1 MLRLAKRLFS
11 RGGDDMAA
19 PSIDAKAATPS
30 AKPDTASED
39 GSAATTASVCD
50 LLIGNNLL
58 QGYLGGADALSLEVV
73 SKRHPFGMEAL
84 RKRTLLRLPS
94 NDEGFSYKWW
104 QSPLGNIL
112 DRYPNIRII
121 DAEISTMDCIGDDN
135 RRFLHVLMIELAG
148 ASLPHLR
155 ELRVPEAYLSVER
168 YMVCQ
173 EYPHLVV
180 TPALDSSVEQFL
192 AAGYACGN
200 REEYPWRIHR
210 CHQYEEP
217 NGWYIFSAPG
227 TDGYSAKLVNYEL
240 RGGTIYY
247 EAVIRTPDKDI
258 RVTWGDANS
267 PLNGDIE
274 ALVDTWHDQIYEAFG
289 ASRHGPSYE
298 LEPPGLIYDIVADL
312 LNIVDWEGEAWLA
325 FERSCREDYEE
336 QSRESF
342 QRGAFDMLL
351 YYMADFYGND
361 VRITIMARRG

>member
-1 MLRLAKRLFS
+1 MLRAVKRLFR

-19 PSIDAKAATPS
+19 PSIDAKAVTPS
-30 AKPDTASED
+30 AMPDT
-39 GSAATTASVCD
+39 ATTASVCD

-58 QGYLGGADALSLEVV
+58 QGYLGGADALRLEVV
-73 SKRHPFGMEAL
+73 SKRHPLGKDAL
-84 RKRTLLRLPS
+84 RNRTLLRFPS
-94 NDEGFSYKWW
+94 SDEGFSYKWW

-112 DRYPNIRII
+112 HRYPNLRII
-121 DAEISTMDCIGDDN
+121 DAEVSTMEYIGDDN

-173 EYPHLVV
+173 EYPRLVV

-240 RGGTIYY
+240 RGGIIYY

-312 LNIVDWEGEAWLA
+312 LNNMDWEGEAWLA

-336 QSRESF
+336 QQRESF

-351 YYMADFYGND
+351 EGMADFYGND

>member
-1 MLRLAKRLFS
+1 
-11 RGGDDMAA
+11 MAA
-19 PSIDAKAATPS
+19 PSIDAKAVTPS
-30 AKPDTASED
+30 AMPDTASED
-39 GSAATTASVCD
+39 SSAATTASVCD

-58 QGYLGGADALSLEVV
+58 QGYLGGADALRLEIV
-73 SKRHPFGMEAL
+73 SKRHSFGKDAL
-84 RKRTLLRLPS
+84 RNRTLLRFPS
-94 NDEGFSYKWW
+94 DDEGFSYKWW

-112 DRYPNIRII
+112 HRYPNIRII

-173 EYPHLVV
+173 EYPRLVV

-258 RVTWGDANS
+258 RITWGDANS

-312 LNIVDWEGEAWLA
+312 LNNMDWEGEAWLA
-325 FERSCREDYEE
+325 FEQSCREDYEE
-336 QSRESF
+336 QQRESF

-361 VRITIMARRG
+361 VQITIMARRG

>member
-1 MLRLAKRLFS
+1 MLRLAKRLFR

-19 PSIDAKAATPS
+19 PSNDAKAATPS
-30 AKPDTASED
+30 AMPD
-39 GSAATTASVCD
+39 TASVCD

-58 QGYLGGADALSLEVV
+58 QGYLGGADALRLEVV
-73 SKRHPFGMEAL
+73 SKQSPFGKEAL
-84 RKRTLLRLPS
+84 RKRTLLRFPS
-94 NDEGFSYKWW
+94 SDEGFSYKWW

-173 EYPHLVV
+173 EYPRLVV
-180 TPALDSSVEQFL
+180 TPALDASVEQFL

-227 TDGYSAKLVNYEL
+227 TEGYSAKLVNYEL
-240 RGGTIYY
+240 RGGIIYY

-312 LNIVDWEGEAWLA
+312 LDNMDWEGEAWLA

-336 QSRESF
+336 RERESF

-351 YYMADFYGND
+351 EGMADFYGND
-361 VRITIMARRG
+361 VQITIMARRG

>member
-1 MLRLAKRLFS
+1 MLRLAKRLFR

-30 AKPDTASED
+30 AMPDTASKD
-39 GSAATTASVCD
+39 SSAATTALVCD

-58 QGYLGGADALSLEVV
+58 QGYLGGADALRLEVV
-73 SKRHPFGMEAL
+73 SKRSPFGKEAL
-84 RKRTLLRLPS
+84 RKRTLLRFPS
-94 NDEGFSYKWW
+94 SDEGFSYKWW
-104 QSPLGNIL
+104 QSPLRHIL

-210 CHQYEEP
+210 CHQFLEP
-217 NGWYIFSAPG
+217 NDWYIFSAPG
-227 TDGYSAKLVNYEL
+227 TEGYSAKLVNYEL
-240 RGGTIYY
+240 RGGIIYY

-274 ALVDTWHDQIYEAFG
+274 ALVDTWHDEIYEAFG
-289 ASRHGPSYE
+289 PGVPSYE

-312 LNIVDWEGEAWLA
+312 LNNMDWEREAWLA

-336 QSRESF
+336 RERESF

-351 YYMADFYGND
+351 YYMADFYAND

>member
-1 MLRLAKRLFS
+1 MLRLAKRLFR

-30 AKPDTASED
+30 AMPD
-39 GSAATTASVCD
+39 TASVCD

-58 QGYLGGADALSLEVV
+58 QGYLGGADALRLEIV
-73 SKRHPFGMEAL
+73 SKRHPFGKDAL
-84 RKRTLLRLPS
+84 RNRTLLRFPS
-94 NDEGFSYKWW
+94 ADEGFSYKWW

-112 DRYPNIRII
+112 DRYPNVRIV
-121 DAEISTMDCIGDDN
+121 DAEVSTMEYIGDDN

-180 TPALDSSVEQFL
+180 TPALDASVEQFL
-192 AAGYACGN
+192 AAGYACGS

-210 CHQYEEP
+210 CHQYTEP
-217 NGWYIFSAPG
+217 DGWYIFSAPG

-258 RVTWGDANS
+258 RVTWMDMNS
-267 PLNGDIE
+267 PLE
-274 ALVDTWHDQIYEAFG
+274 R
-289 ASRHGPSYE
+289 RHRGP
-298 LEPPGLIYDIVADL
+298 G
-312 LNIVDWEGEAWLA
+312 GHLA
-325 FERSCREDYEE
+325 
-336 QSRESF
+336 
-342 QRGAFDMLL
+342 
-351 YYMADFYGND
+351 
-361 VRITIMARRG
+361 

>member
-1 MLRLAKRLFS
+1 MLRLAKRLFR

-30 AKPDTASED
+30 AMPD
-39 GSAATTASVCD
+39 TASVCD

-58 QGYLGGADALSLEVV
+58 QGYLGGADALRLEVV
-73 SKRHPFGMEAL
+73 SKRSPFGKEAL
-84 RKRTLLRLPS
+84 RKRTLLRFPS
-94 NDEGFSYKWW
+94 SDEGSSYKWW
-104 QSPLGNIL
+104 QSPLHHIL

-173 EYPHLVV
+173 EYPRLVV

-192 AAGYACGN
+192 AAGYACGS

-240 RGGTIYY
+240 RGGIIYY

-289 ASRHGPSYE
+289 PGVPSYE

-312 LNIVDWEGEAWLA
+312 LNNMDWEGEAWLA

-336 QSRESF
+336 QQRESF

>member
-1 MLRLAKRLFS
+1 MWSLRRVWKKWKGAS
-11 RGGDDMAA
+11 N
-19 PSIDAKAATPS
+19 DANAVTPS
-30 AKPDTASED
+30 AMPDTASED
-39 GSAATTASVCD
+39 SSAATTASVCD

-58 QGYLGGADALSLEVV
+58 QGYLGGADTLRLEVV
-73 SKRHPFGMEAL
+73 SKRHPFGIEAL
-84 RKRTLLRLPS
+84 RKRTLLRFPS

-104 QSPLGNIL
+104 QSPLVNIL

-173 EYPHLVV
+173 EYPRLVV

-227 TDGYSAKLVNYEL
+227 TEGYSAKLVNYEL
-240 RGGTIYY
+240 RGGIIYY

-274 ALVDTWHDQIYEAFG
+274 ALVDTWHDQIYQAFG

-312 LNIVDWEGEAWLA
+312 LDNKDWEGEAWLA

-336 QSRESF
+336 RERESF

-351 YYMADFYGND
+351 EGMADFYGND
-361 VRITIMARRG
+361 VQITIMARRG